1 MSMVVAAIHLQ
12 PCRIS
17 IAPSFK
23 PPPTEAKPSAPE
35 FFKQLKII
43 YSKTV
48 FKMRFI
54 IFLCSNADFSFQL
67 GKGFDNEVVFCYYHC
82 SSFSY

>member
-12 PCRIS
+12 TCRIS

-23 PPPTEAKPSAPE
+23 SPPTEAKPSAPE

-48 FKMRFI
+48 FKMRSI

-67 GKGFDNEVVFCYYHC
+67 GKVFDNEVVFCYYHC